1 MIQRIQTLYMLA
13 VEILLIVCLC
23 SPIGRFVSSNGE
35 TVGVMNNLTFRNGND
50 EVLSYSLWA
59 LCTIISIVLI
69 TTAMAILLYRK
80 RMRQIRFLVFNTIL
94 LAGYCIAYIAFVFVF
109 KGQSEDAS
117 FTPTLYVA
125 FPVVSMILNWLAIR
139 SIGADEM
146 LVRAVDRIR

>member
-1 MIQRIQTLYMLA
+1 MLA

-23 SPIGRFVSSNGE
+23 SPIGRFVSANGE

-59 LCTIISIVLI
+59 LCTILSIVLV
-69 TTAMAILLYRK
+69 TTAM
-80 RMRQIRFLVFNTIL
+80 FNTIL

-109 KGQSEDAS
+109 KGQSEGAS

-125 FPVVSMILNWLAIR
+125 FPVVSIILNWLAIR

>member
-23 SPIGRFVSSNGE
+23 SPIGRFVSANGE

-59 LCTIISIVLI
+59 LCTILSIVLV

-94 LAGYCIAYIAFVFVF
+94 LAGYCI
-109 KGQSEDAS
+109 G
-117 FTPTLYVA
+117 
-125 FPVVSMILNWLAIR
+125 
-139 SIGADEM
+139 
-146 LVRAVDRIR
+146 